1 MTVSQQ
7 NRGRAGEGARPLR
20 GQCVGRVQ
28 QGSLLLPTPGCKRSL
43 AVARRIRRAIIA
55 ATLITIGAPTFAGR
69 PARAAEPKKIFNSRC
84 TACHT
89 FGHGVKVGPDLK
101 GVTARRQRPWL
112 VTFIRGSSRVIKSGD
127 PVAAELFKRFKEQR
141 MPDWSDL
148 PPETVNA
155 ILDWFAADGPEQKE
169 PDERDAELA
178 TAADVARA
186 RALFDGATPMASG
199 GLACAAC
206 HSVREGSARRGG
218 SLGPDLTE
226 AYLRYRDRALTT
238 FFKRPCTPREP
249 ELSAARYLTPEESFA
264 LKGYLRQL
272 ALSASPFAAYPLGA
286 STGGASNDAQPKN
299 DQKRGLR

>member
-1 MTVSQQ
+1 
-7 NRGRAGEGARPLR
+7 
-20 GQCVGRVQ
+20 
-28 QGSLLLPTPGCKRSL
+28 LPTPDGARSL
-43 AVARRIRRAIIA
+43 LVAPRVLRANVA
-55 ATLITIGAPTFAGR
+55 ATLLTIGVLLFAGR
-69 PARAAEPKKIFNSRC
+69 PARAADAKKIFNSRC

-112 VTFIRGSSRVIKSGD
+112 VTFIRGSSRVIKAGD
-127 PVAAELFKRFKEQR
+127 PVATELFKRFKEQR

-178 TAADVARA
+178 TAADVALA
-186 RALFDGATPMASG
+186 RALFDGAAPLASG

-206 HSVREGSARRGG
+206 HSVREGDARRGG
-218 SLGPDLTE
+218 SLGPELTE
-226 AYLRYRDRALTT
+226 AYLKYRDRAMTT

-249 ELSAARYLTPEESFA
+249 ELGAARYLTPEESFA

-272 ALSASPFAAYPLGA
+272 ALAAAPFAAYPLGA
-286 STGGASNDAQPKN
+286 RNAGASRDAPRKNGNDVQTKN
-299 DQKRGLR
+299 DQKRGLQ

>member
-1 MTVSQQ
+1 
-7 NRGRAGEGARPLR
+7 
-20 GQCVGRVQ
+20 
-28 QGSLLLPTPGCKRSL
+28 LLLPTPTREHSL
-43 AVARRIRRAIIA
+43 LAAPGNRRASIA
-55 ATLITIGAPTFAGR
+55 ATLVTIGVLALASR

-112 VTFIRGSSRVIKSGD
+112 VTFIRGSQRVIKSGD
-127 PVAAELFKRFKEQR
+127 PVATELFERFKEQR

-148 PPETVNA
+148 SPEAVNA

-178 TAADVARA
+178 TSADVARA

-206 HSVREGSARRGG
+206 HSVREGSSRRGG
-218 SLGPDLTE
+218 SLGPELTE
-226 AYLRYRDRALTT
+226 AYLKYRDRALTT
-238 FFKRPCTPREP
+238 FLKRPCTPREP

-272 ALSASPFAAYPLGA
+272 ALAASPFAAYPLGA
-286 STGGASNDAQPKN
+286 QTTGAGHDAQPKSGDN
-299 DQKRGLR
+299 AQPKKDQKRGLP